1 MCVYGLVQAQCKVP
15 KTDLQI
21 GIEIL
26 SGRRAQ
32 KYSSLSDDEAFSDK
46 LSDIS
51 DSDGSENP
59 NASPEEEEEPVS
71 ELSQL
76 LLAVMEAISS
86 LYKLAVATRNPTP
99 RDRYAKAASLAPF
112 DASFDVDHVYEEFPY
127 LRSKAWLAERLG
139 KAITKRRELLRYR
152 SQHRDKVGG
161 GIRSPFDLSKGHE
174 LADAPGK
181 VASNDA
187 QINMGA
193 SVPGFEAESVGY
205 SQLASTQTATHAA
218 SSDDKDSDLGSTASE
233 SETSFGTE
241 DNLNSMRQVQE
252 PPKESAN
259 GRPFEC
265 PYCFVILTIKNI
277 NLWK

>member
-1 MCVYGLVQAQCKVP
+1 M
-15 KTDLQI
+15 
-21 GIEIL
+21 

-32 KYSSLSDDEAFSDK
+32 KYSSLSDDEAFNDE
-46 LSDIS
+46 LSNIL

-86 LYKLAVATRNPTP
+86 LYKLAVATRNPTA

-152 SQHRDKVGG
+152 SQHRHKVGG
-161 GIRSPFDLSKGHE
+161 GIRSSFDLSKGHD

-181 VASNDA
+181 VASNDR
-187 QINMGA
+187 QINIGA
-193 SVPGFEAESVGY
+193 SVAGFEAESVGY
-205 SQLASTQTATHAA
+205 SQLASTKTATHAA
-218 SSDDKDSDLGSTASE
+218 SSNDKDSDMGSTASE
-233 SETSFGTE
+233 SETSYGTSISE
-241 DNLNSMRQVQE
+241 DNLHSMRQVPE